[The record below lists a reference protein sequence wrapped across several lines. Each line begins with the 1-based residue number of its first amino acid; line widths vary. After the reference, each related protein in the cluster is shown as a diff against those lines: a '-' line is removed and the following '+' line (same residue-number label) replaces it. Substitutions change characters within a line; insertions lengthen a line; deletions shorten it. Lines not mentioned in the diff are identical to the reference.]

1 MEYANSKKLFSPPWD
16 LQEWAASDD
25 RVRGGHST
33 SCLSRTPHGV
43 LFHGNLDIKAL
54 GGAGFASQKTVST
67 EKSWDLS
74 DYDGLELDVQA
85 CDSKRYTV
93 SVTDE
98 IPEHRS
104 DGREQSALIW
114 EADFCPEHIDKVF
127 RVKWSELRPTYR
139 GKEVPV
145 ARPLDLSRV
154 RRFRIMIRRYVR
166 YERRQECA
174 RLMDVVSSARKRARF
189 SWKCVLSRCF
199 GHYIKMRRIRRTST
213 RKAGLRRKKKR
224 VCYVDGVESCNII
237 IPSPRN
243 NIGMITLCAY

>member
-1 MEYANSKKLFSPPWD
+1 MEYANNKKLFSSPWD

-67 EKSWDLS
+67 EKTWDLS
-74 DYDGLELDVQA
+74 DYDGLELDVHA

-93 SVTDE
+93 AVTDE
-98 IPEHRS
+98 IPERRP

-114 EADFCPEHIDKVF
+114 EVDFCPKEMEKVV

-154 RRFRIMIRRYVR
+154 RRFRIMIRSFFGAQEGAFQLEVR
-166 YERRQECA
+166 SIG
-174 RLMDVVSSARKRARF
+174 VFRALYQDEEDTEYIDEK
-189 SWKCVLSRCF
+189 SWATEE
-199 GHYIKMRRIRRTST
+199 GED
-213 RKAGLRRKKKR
+213 GL
-224 VCYVDGVESCNII
+224 
-237 IPSPRN
+237 
-243 NIGMITLCAY
+243 LCGCCGIV